1 MITIQSSS
9 SKPMV
14 LNWKWFCALPPCQP
28 AQDVWQH
35 LEKLLVVTTQ
45 GRGCS
50 WHRVSTGSAKHPTR
64 LEAARD
70 SEAPSPVRTVPRLG
84 KPLHSA
90 LRTRAQET
98 CPNEEAGDH
107 VSQDNL
113 DFLKVNVFFS
123 PYL

>member
-1 MITIQSSS
+1 
-9 SKPMV
+9 MV